1 MRIPG
6 VSNAW
11 ARSVGTLVAR
21 LAAVL
26 VIGLFASMRSGA
38 SNVPD
43 PRVRV
48 VDYQPMAVLSVTA
61 FLGYHVHMQFALGEH
76 FVNLAAGDTSGIDVG
91 SEGNHL
97 MLKPKQP
104 NAGMNLTILTDRRV
118 YYVDYRAVNRAPRIE
133 EAVYS
138 IVFRYPE
145 SDDATDRHKPE
156 RVTADARPI
165 PAGAVRN
172 QDYWYCGSRSL
183 KPTSAT
189 DDGLHL
195 TLTFA
200 PRSALPAVYAA
211 TADGAEIV
219 VNSHVENDSLVI
231 HSLVDRLILR
241 RGREV
246 GCVVNRGRQSDGQR
260 SISGT
265 TDTSIERVVGDGA
278 Q

>member
-1 MRIPG
+1 MRGEGTSGEWP
-6 VSNAW
+6 
-11 ARSVGTLVAR
+11 RSVGTLFAG
-21 LAAVL
+21 LAFVL
-26 VIGLFASMRSGA
+26 VMGPFASSRSA
-38 SNVPD
+38 APEVAD

-48 VDYQPMAVLSVTA
+48 VDYRPMGVVPVTA

-91 SEGNHL
+91 AEGNHL

-118 YYVDYRAVNRAPRIE
+118 YYVDYRAVNRAPRNQ

-145 SDDATDRHKPE
+145 SDDVPAGRRPERATDDPQ
-156 RVTADARPI
+156 TI
-165 PAGAVRN
+165 PAGSVRN
-172 QDYWYCGSRSL
+172 QNYWYCGSRSL

-211 TADGAEIV
+211 TADGAEIL

-231 HSLVDRLILR
+231 HTLVERLILR

-246 GCVVNRGRQSDGQR
+246 GCVVDRSEPSDGQR

-265 TDTSIERVVGDGA
+265 TDRSIERVVGDGVR
-278 Q
+278 